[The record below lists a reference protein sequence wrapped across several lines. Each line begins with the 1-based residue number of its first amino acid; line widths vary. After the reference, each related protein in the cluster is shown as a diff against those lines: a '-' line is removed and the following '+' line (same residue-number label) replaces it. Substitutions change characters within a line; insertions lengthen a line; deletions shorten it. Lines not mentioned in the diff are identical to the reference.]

1 MEKRGT
7 LAADV
12 MKRKVSRL
20 GVVSHVGVVLSF
32 VIFVTF
38 IVFIYIIVKPAV
50 GTENKQNL
58 LNYLKEG
65 LIERASAELTSVSV
79 LIDIETSQKCV
90 QLRDFFNKTEIGNRV
105 IVRNDIGE
113 VLDAKTSGQDL
124 FVERNENRIFL
135 KVYGSEEFS
144 IIETG
149 TISPCQQLSE
159 GSEGYIFGLIRSEKN
174 IFEKRIIQM
183 IESYDDNYESLKE
196 ELNIAGNEFGLGF
209 TYANGTSIS
218 TEEKEVLVSVF
229 VDEFPIQYISKDA
242 SRELGS
248 LNVGIW

>member
-1 MEKRGT
+1 
-7 LAADV
+7 

-58 LNYLKEG
+58 LNYLKEV
-65 LIERASAELTSVSV
+65 LIESSSTELTSASV
-79 LIDIETSQKCV
+79 LIKENAQTCV
-90 QLRDFFNKTEIGNRV
+90 QLRDFFDEIVIEDGV
-105 IVRNDIGE
+105 IVRNNAGE
-113 VLDAKTSGQDL
+113 VLDAKVSGQNL
-124 FVERNENRIFL
+124 FVQRTESEIFL
-135 KVYGSEEFS
+135 KVYKSEEFD
-144 IIETG
+144 IADG
-149 TISPCQQLSE
+149 TISPCQPLSE
-159 GSEGYIFGLIRSEKN
+159 GSGGYIFGLIRSEKN
-174 IFEKRIIQM
+174 IFEKRIIQI
-183 IESYDDNYESLKE
+183 IESYNDNYESLKE
-196 ELNIAGNEFGLGF
+196 ELNIAGNEFRLGF

-242 SRELGS
+242 ARELGS

>member
-1 MEKRGT
+1 MWFLE
-7 LAADV
+7 DD

-38 IVFIYIIVKPAV
+38 IIFIYIIVKPAV

-58 LNYLKEG
+58 LNHLKEV
-65 LIERASAELTSVSV
+65 LIERASTELTSVSV
-79 LIDIETSQKCV
+79 LIDKEIIPQTCV
-90 QLRDFFNKTEIGNRV
+90 QLRDFFDKIEIGNRV
-105 IVRNDIGE
+105 IVRNDTGE
-113 VLDAKTSGQDL
+113 VFNAKISGQDL
-124 FVERNENRIFL
+124 FVEINENEIFL
-135 KVYGSEEFS
+135 KIYESEEFS
-144 IIETG
+144 IIEPG
-149 TISPCQQLSE
+149 TISLCQQLSE
-159 GSEGYIFGLIRSEKN
+159 GSQGYIFGLIRSEKN

-183 IESYDDNYESLKE
+183 IESYNNNYESLKE
-196 ELNIAGNEFGLGF
+196 ELNIAGNEFRLGF
-209 TYANGTSIS
+209 TYANGTIIA

-242 SRELGS
+242 ARELGS

>member
-1 MEKRGT
+1 MWFLE
-7 LAADV
+7 DD
-12 MKRKVSRL
+12 MKRKISCL

-38 IVFIYIIVKPAV
+38 IIFIYIIVKPAV

-58 LNYLKEG
+58 LNYLKEV
-65 LIERASAELTSVSV
+65 LIERASTELTSVSV
-79 LIDIETSQKCV
+79 LIDKETPQTCV
-90 QLRDFFNKTEIGNRV
+90 QLRDFFDKTEIGNRV
-105 IVRNDIGE
+105 IVRNDTGE
-113 VLDAKTSGQDL
+113 AFNAKISGQDL
-124 FVERNENRIFL
+124 FVEINENEIFL
-135 KVYGSEEFS
+135 KIYGSEEFS
-144 IIETG
+144 NITEG

-159 GSEGYIFGLIRSEKN
+159 GSLGYIFGLIRSEKN
-174 IFEKRIIQM
+174 IFEKRIIQI
-183 IESYDDNYESLKE
+183 IESYNNNYESLKE
-196 ELNIAGNEFGLGF
+196 ELNIAGNEFRLGF

-242 SRELGS
+242 VRELGS

>member
-1 MEKRGT
+1 
-7 LAADV
+7 

-58 LNYLKEG
+58 LNYLKEV
-65 LIERASAELTSVSV
+65 LIERASTELTSVSV
-79 LIDIETSQKCV
+79 LINTGVSETCV
-90 QLRDFFNKTEIGNRV
+90 QLRDFFDKVEISDGI
-105 IVRNDIGE
+105 IVRNDVGD
-113 VLDAKTSGQDL
+113 VLNAEISGQDL
-124 FVERNENRIFL
+124 FVQRDGDEIFL
-135 KVYGSEEFS
+135 KVYGSEEFN
-144 IIETG
+144 IIEG
-149 TISPCQQLSE
+149 IISPCQQLSE
-159 GSEGYIFGLIRSEKN
+159 GSGYIFGLIRSEKN
-174 IFEKRIIQM
+174 IFEKRIIQI
-183 IESYDDNYESLKE
+183 IESYNNNYESLKE
-196 ELNIAGNEFGLGF
+196 ELNIAGNEFRLGF
-209 TYANGTSIS
+209 TYANGTIIS

-242 SRELGS
+242 VRELGS

>member
-1 MEKRGT
+1 
-7 LAADV
+7 
-12 MKRKVSRL
+12 MKRKLSRL

-58 LNYLKEG
+58 LNYLKEA
-65 LIERASAELTSVSV
+65 LIERASTELTSVSV
-79 LIDIETSQKCV
+79 LVGTGSQTCV
-90 QLRDFFNKTEIGNRV
+90 KLSGFFNDVEISNRT
-105 IVRNDIGE
+105 IVRNKDGN
-113 VLDAKTSGQDL
+113 VLTAKISGQDL
-124 FVERNENRIFL
+124 FVENGDEKFL
-135 KVYGSEEFS
+135 KIYGSENFS
-144 IIETG
+144 DTDLG
-149 TISPCQQLSE
+149 TMPSCQLD
-159 GSEGYIFGLIRSEKN
+159 YTFGLIRSEKN
-174 IFEKRIIQM
+174 IFEKRIIQI
-183 IESYDDNYESLKE
+183 IESYNNNYESLKE
-196 ELNIAGNEFGLGF
+196 ELNIAGNEFRLGF

-242 SRELGS
+242 VREFGS

>member
-1 MEKRGT
+1 
-7 LAADV
+7 

-38 IVFIYIIVKPAV
+38 IIFIYIIVKPAV

-79 LIDIETSQKCV
+79 LIDKELPQTCV
-90 QLRDFFNKTEIGNRV
+90 QLRDFFDKTEIGNGV
-105 IVRNDIGE
+105 IVRNDTGE
-113 VLDAKTSGQDL
+113 VFNAKISGQDL
-124 FVERNENRIFL
+124 FVERNENEIFL
-135 KVYGSEEFS
+135 KIYGSEEFS
-144 IIETG
+144 NITEE
-149 TISPCQQLSE
+149 TISPCQPLNE
-159 GSEGYIFGLIRSEKN
+159 GSQGYIFGLIRSEKN

-183 IESYDDNYESLKE
+183 IESYNNNYESLKE
-196 ELNIAGNEFGLGF
+196 ELNIAGNEFRLGF

-242 SRELGS
+242 VRELGS

>member
-1 MEKRGT
+1 
-7 LAADV
+7 

-58 LNYLKEG
+58 LNYLKEV
-65 LIERASAELTSVSV
+65 LIERASTELTSASV
-79 LIDIETSQKCV
+79 LIKENAQTCV
-90 QLRDFFNKTEIGNRV
+90 QLRDFFDEIVIEEGV
-105 IVRNDIGE
+105 IVRNNAGE
-113 VLDAKTSGQDL
+113 VLDAKVSGQNL
-124 FVERNENRIFL
+124 FVQRTESEIFL
-135 KVYGSEEFS
+135 KVYKSEEFD
-144 IIETG
+144 IADG
-149 TISPCQQLSE
+149 TISPCQPLSE
-159 GSEGYIFGLIRSEKN
+159 GSGGYIFGLIRSEKN
-174 IFEKRIIQM
+174 IFEKRIIQI
-183 IESYDDNYESLKE
+183 IESYNDNYESLKE
-196 ELNIAGNEFGLGF
+196 ELNIAGNEFRLGF

-229 VDEFPIQYISKDA
+229 VDEFQIQYISNDA
-242 SRELGS
+242 VRELGS

>member
-1 MEKRGT
+1 
-7 LAADV
+7 

-65 LIERASAELTSVSV
+65 LIERASTELTSVSV
-79 LIDIETSQKCV
+79 LIDKETPQPCV
-90 QLRDFFNKTEIGNRV
+90 QLRDFFYKTGIGNRV
-105 IVRNDIGE
+105 IVRNDTGGAFN
-113 VLDAKTSGQDL
+113 AKISGQDL
-124 FVERNENRIFL
+124 FVEINENEIFL
-135 KVYGSEEFS
+135 KIYGSEEFS
-144 IIETG
+144 NITEG
-149 TISPCQQLSE
+149 TMSFCKELSE
-159 GSEGYIFGLIRSEKN
+159 GSQGYIFGLIKSEKN

-183 IESYDDNYESLKE
+183 IECFNNNESLKE
-196 ELNIAGNEFGLGF
+196 ELNIAGNEFRLGF
-209 TYANGTSIS
+209 TYANGTIIA

-242 SRELGS
+242 ARELGS

>member
-1 MEKRGT
+1 
-7 LAADV
+7 

-38 IVFIYIIVKPAV
+38 IIFIYIIVKPAV

-58 LNYLKEG
+58 LNYLKEA
-65 LIERASAELTSVSV
+65 LIERASTELTSVSV
-79 LIDIETSQKCV
+79 LVGTGSQTCV
-90 QLRDFFNKTEIGNRV
+90 KLSGFFTKVKIGNKL
-105 IVRNDIGE
+105 IIRNEDGN
-113 VLDAKTSGQDL
+113 VLTAKISGQDL
-124 FVERNENRIFL
+124 FVENGNEKFL
-135 KVYGSEEFS
+135 KIYGSENFS
-144 IIETG
+144 DTDLG
-149 TISPCQQLSE
+149 TMSSCQLD
-159 GSEGYIFGLIRSEKN
+159 YTFGLIRSEKN
-174 IFEKRIIQM
+174 IFEKRIIQI
-183 IESYDDNYESLKE
+183 IESYNNNYESLKE
-196 ELNIAGNEFGLGF
+196 ELNIAGNEFRLGF

-242 SRELGS
+242 ARELGS

>member
-1 MEKRGT
+1 
-7 LAADV
+7 

-38 IVFIYIIVKPAV
+38 IIFIYIIVKPAV

-58 LNYLKEG
+58 LNYLKEV
-65 LIERASAELTSVSV
+65 LIERASTELTSVSV
-79 LIDIETSQKCV
+79 LIDKETPQPCV
-90 QLRDFFNKTEIGNRV
+90 ELNDFFGKTEIGNRI
-105 IVRNDIGE
+105 IVRNDTGE
-113 VLDAKTSGQDL
+113 AFNAKISGQNL
-124 FVERNENRIFL
+124 FVQRNVEEIFL
-135 KVYGSEEFS
+135 KIYESEEFS
-144 IIETG
+144 NITEG
-149 TISPCQQLSE
+149 TMSFCKELSE
-159 GSEGYIFGLIRSEKN
+159 GPGGYIFGLIRSEKN

-183 IESYDDNYESLKE
+183 IESYNNDYESLKE
-196 ELNIAGNEFGLGF
+196 ELNIAAGNEFRLGF

-229 VDEFPIQYISKDA
+229 VDEFQIQYISNDA
-242 SRELGS
+242 VRELGS